1 MITPLD
7 GIIQFSSSAGAGTG
21 QVKVDGDDLVISNLV
36 GDVLLGDGASDVFI
50 GNGSDNVDIVFE
62 QNGEIR
68 DDGAAD
74 EVNKTS
80 TTAQDIGRGKG
91 FYQEAQY
98 TNSSKGAFEEK
109 TLTIQPQKDGYYLN
123 YGVKTTS
130 TNIREEPFKMRE
142 PVVRFSKGGFTETLL
157 DRQTN
162 KRAVVRS
169 NFNVIKKRIS
179 GRI

>member
-1 MITPLD
+1 MQL
-7 GIIQFSSSAGAGTG
+7 TG
-21 QVKVDGDDLVISNLV
+21 R
-36 GDVLLGDGASDVFI
+36 
-50 GNGSDNVDIVFE
+50 
-62 QNGEIR
+62 R

-91 FYQEAQY
+91 FYQEEQY

-109 TLTIQPQKDGYYLN
+109 QLTILAQKDGYYLN

-130 TNIREEPFKMRE
+130 TNIREEPFKMKE
-142 PVVRFSKGGFTETLL
+142 PIVRFSKGGFTETLL

-162 KRAVVRS
+162 KRTSVRTA
-169 NFNVIKKRIS
+169 FGQVRKRIS

>member
-1 MITPLD
+1 MNDSKAAYVDMVYVSPGTTVRLSCEIKTQGSGTFTQPYL
-7 GIIQFSSSAGAGTG
+7 FARSAHDMQLTG
-21 QVKVDGDDLVISNLV
+21 R
-36 GDVLLGDGASDVFI
+36 
-50 GNGSDNVDIVFE
+50 
-62 QNGEIR
+62 R

-74 EVNKTS
+74 VVNKTS
-80 TTAQDIGRGKG
+80 ETAQDIGRGKG
-91 FYQEAQY
+91 FYQEIQY
-98 TNSSKGAFEEK
+98 TTDSQSDYQNK
-109 TLTIQPQKDGYYLN
+109 TLTILPQKDGYYLN
-123 YGVKTTS
+123 YGIKTTS

-142 PVVRFSKGGFTETLL
+142 PVIRFSKGGFTETLL